1 MSMHTTHTNTS
12 IFTWKHPVCGCRAS
26 ATVISQIRM
35 LEVLRRRGLLRE
47 QNEWR
52 PMYDFEVLVM
62 YRVLVLYMGVRLK
75 NRIVDQI

>member
-1 MSMHTTHTNTS
+1 
-12 IFTWKHPVCGCRAS
+12 
-26 ATVISQIRM
+26 M